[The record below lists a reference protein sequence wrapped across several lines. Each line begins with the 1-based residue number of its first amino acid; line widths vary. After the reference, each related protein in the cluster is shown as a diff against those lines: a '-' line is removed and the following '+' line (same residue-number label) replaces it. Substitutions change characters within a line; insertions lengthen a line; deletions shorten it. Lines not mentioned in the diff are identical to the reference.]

1 MFKRCKRPPLARV
14 ARPLTLVFMAA
25 AAALAGCSAPQP
37 MSYLYGS
44 RWLKAEMDTYDTFIV
59 SVDGKGYIQDNRIW
73 VDPGPHHIVF
83 QTLPVHGFTRS
94 PERALD
100 VNIEP
105 CMRYYFEAKRATA
118 RTQDFEPR
126 VNYKEPIV
134 GCGPASTG

>member
-105 CMRYYFEAKRATA
+105 CMR
-118 RTQDFEPR
+118 RTSS
-126 VNYKEPIV
+126 
-134 GCGPASTG
+134 PASTTRNRSWAAARPPPASGPTAR